1 MSVLY
6 SAKVMELFASMDT
19 MGKSNNSSSAS
30 SAASNNS
37 NHMEHHQQQQH
48 HHHLRHDDRSSRNSN
63 SSGGKFLFDFLL
75 LAKSCHSII
84 KKQSETLGLKISQAI
99 STVKNGSRALSPA
112 QFNCNCN

>member
-1 MSVLY
+1 MSVLN

-37 NHMEHHQQQQH
+37 NHMEHHQQQH

-84 KKQSETLGLKISQAI
+84 KKQSKTLGPGITQFV
-99 STVKNGSRALSPA
+99 STVKNGSLALSPA
-112 QFNCNCN
+112 QFKFNCN